1 MNKKTA
7 GRISAMAMAS
17 MMMMSVC
24 VVNASAEENEPI
36 TQLNLKKTVT
46 TDGNTYQPNTSFSF
60 HVENGEAAENWRD
73 NVVYAGVTGGITATQ
88 TIGFQPS
95 GEDTLAAAYSK
106 NATLEINAGV
116 FEHAGVYHYVVT
128 EDAGSYEGIDY
139 DTAGRDVYL
148 FVYNGADG
156 ALYVG
161 NVITENNGE
170 KGDLEF
176 INDYGA
182 ENDTTHDVTIKK
194 TITGNQ
200 GVKNKSF
207 EFKVAVNG
215 GQGELYKV
223 VVKKNANAQ
232 ALTEYI
238 TSNEAETSYQI
249 SDTGSITIY
258 GLTESDK
265 YTVTET
271 DANKDGYT
279 TTIDGETTATGTKTG
294 TTKEDGT
301 VVQYVNEKDAAV
313 VTGVAN
319 KYTPYV
325 LLVGAA
331 GAFGSVFFRRKR
343 A

>member
-24 VVNASAEENEPI
+24 VVNAAAEENEPI

-106 NATLEINAGV
+106 NATQEINAEV
-116 FEHAGVYHYVVT
+116 FEHAGVYLYVVT
-128 EDAGSYEGIDY
+128 EDAGFYEGIDY

-294 TTKEDGT
+294 TTK
-301 VVQYVNEKDAAV
+301 
-313 VTGVAN
+313 
-319 KYTPYV
+319 
-325 LLVGAA
+325 
-331 GAFGSVFFRRKR
+331 
-343 A
+343 

>member
-1 MNKKTA
+1 M
-7 GRISAMAMAS
+7 
-17 MMMMSVC
+17 
-24 VVNASAEENEPI
+24 
-36 TQLNLKKTVT
+36 
-46 TDGNTYQPNTSFSF
+46 
-60 HVENGEAAENWRD
+60 
-73 NVVYAGVTGGITATQ
+73 
-88 TIGFQPS
+88 
-95 GEDTLAAAYSK
+95 
-106 NATLEINAGV
+106 EINAGV

-176 INDYGA
+176 INVYGA

-279 TTIDGETTATGTKTG
+279 TT
-294 TTKEDGT
+294 
-301 VVQYVNEKDAAV
+301 
-313 VTGVAN
+313 
-319 KYTPYV
+319 
-325 LLVGAA
+325 
-331 GAFGSVFFRRKR
+331 RKMR
-343 A
+343 L

>member
-24 VVNASAEENEPI
+24 VVNAAAEENESI

-106 NATLEINAGV
+106 NATLEINAEV

-170 KGDLEF
+170 KVILNLSM
-176 INDYGA
+176 IM
-182 ENDTTHDVTIKK
+182 
-194 TITGNQ
+194 
-200 GVKNKSF
+200 
-207 EFKVAVNG
+207 
-215 GQGELYKV
+215 
-223 VVKKNANAQ
+223 
-232 ALTEYI
+232 
-238 TSNEAETSYQI
+238 
-249 SDTGSITIY
+249 
-258 GLTESDK
+258 
-265 YTVTET
+265 
-271 DANKDGYT
+271 
-279 TTIDGETTATGTKTG
+279 
-294 TTKEDGT
+294 
-301 VVQYVNEKDAAV
+301 VQKMIQ
-313 VTGVAN
+313 
-319 KYTPYV
+319 
-325 LLVGAA
+325 
-331 GAFGSVFFRRKR
+331 RMM
-343 A
+343 

>member
-1 MNKKTA
+1 M
-7 GRISAMAMAS
+7 
-17 MMMMSVC
+17 
-24 VVNASAEENEPI
+24 
-36 TQLNLKKTVT
+36 
-46 TDGNTYQPNTSFSF
+46 
-60 HVENGEAAENWRD
+60 
-73 NVVYAGVTGGITATQ
+73 
-88 TIGFQPS
+88 
-95 GEDTLAAAYSK
+95 
-106 NATLEINAGV
+106 
-116 FEHAGVYHYVVT
+116 
-128 EDAGSYEGIDY
+128 
-139 DTAGRDVYL
+139 
-148 FVYNGADG
+148 
-156 ALYVG
+156 
-161 NVITENNGE
+161 
-170 KGDLEF
+170 
-176 INDYGA
+176 
-182 ENDTTHDVTIKK
+182 TIKK

-313 VTGVAN
+313 VTGVAK

-325 LLVGAA
+325 LLVGSA